1 MSERLN
7 LQSLPGLW
15 VIINNKVYDVTSFR
29 SHPGG
34 YDLFEKNRGQDA
46 TTEFTKANHPSD
58 ALSDMSKYYKGEV
71 PDITQAEL
79 ALHKSEDSAWMALF
93 NKVYDVTHF
102 TTHPGGHEILVDH
115 SGKEST
121 KAFEDIDHS
130 LSAKSDL
137 AKYFIGNYIPGPE
150 SKPPSSPPNY
160 LLILAIVLAA
170 LAILIRYILVN

>member
-7 LQSLPGLW
+7 LQSLSGLW
-15 VIINNKVYDVTSFR
+15 LIINNKVYDVSSFR
-29 SHPGG
+29 DHPGG
-34 YDLFEKNRGQDA
+34 YDLFEKNRGLDA
-46 TTEFTKANHPSD
+46 TIEFTKANHSSD
-58 ALSDMSKYYKGEV
+58 ALSDMGKYFIGEV

-102 TTHPGGHEILVDH
+102 TAHPGGHEILVDH

-150 SKPPSSPPNY
+150 SKNSKSAPNY
-160 LLILAIVLAA
+160 LVILAVVLAA
-170 LAILIRYILVN
+170 SAILIRYILVN